1 MWERHQRNMMA
12 FVATMLGSFTTPMRI
27 DTNPASILWLLP
39 LVVSISV
46 VYKATKVYKVRL
58 WPFARES
65 AVLFGSIV
73 VFIVVAA
80 IILYGITWIVTE
92 QLPALLNKSTF

>member
-1 MWERHQRNMMA
+1 MMA
-12 FVATMLGSFTTPMRI
+12 FVATMLGSFTTPMQI
-27 DTNPASILWLLP
+27 DTNPASMLWLLP

-46 VYKATKVYKVRL
+46 VYKATKVYKVRP

-65 AVLFGSIV
+65 AVLFGSII

-80 IILYGITWIVTE
+80 VILYGLTWIVTE
-92 QLPALLNKSTF
+92 QLPALLNPSTF

>member
-1 MWERHQRNMMA
+1 MMA
-12 FVATMLGSFTTPMRI
+12 FVTTMLGSFTTPMQI
-27 DTNPASILWLLP
+27 DTTPASMLWLLP

-46 VYKATKVYKVRL
+46 VYKATKVYKIRL

-80 IILYGITWIVTE
+80 VILYGITWIVTE
-92 QLPALLNKSTF
+92 QLPSFLNPSTF

>member
-1 MWERHQRNMMA
+1 MMA

-27 DTNPASILWLLP
+27 GTNPASVLWLLP

-73 VFIVVAA
+73 VFIVMAA
-80 IILYGITWIVTE
+80 VILYGITWIVTE
-92 QLPALLNKSTF
+92 QLPVLLNRSTF